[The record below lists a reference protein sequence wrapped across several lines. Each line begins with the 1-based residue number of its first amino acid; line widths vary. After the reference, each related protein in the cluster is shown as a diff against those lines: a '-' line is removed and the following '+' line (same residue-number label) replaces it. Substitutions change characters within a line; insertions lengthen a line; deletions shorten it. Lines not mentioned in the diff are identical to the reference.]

1 MGLDF
6 LDAPVYGTLWPKSM
20 CAYHNFFITKY
31 YITFNKAKIVG
42 GEDNSLLTR
51 KTIRPRIFKRK
62 PWEIDRCS

>member
-20 CAYHNFFITKY
+20 YAYHNFFITN
-31 YITFNKAKIVG
+31 NKAKIVG

-62 PWEIDRCS
+62 PREIDRCS